1 MPIQTCTMG
10 GKKGTKYG
18 EGGACYTGKDQRRR
32 AEAQKAAIRHSQRR
46 RGQKVK

>member
-1 MPIQTCTMG
+1 MPIQPCTKD

-18 EGGACYTGKDQRRR
+18 ESGTCYTGKDQRRK

-46 RGQKVK
+46 RGKAAK